1 MEFLYLVASL
11 TDQLGLIENAP
22 SVVVYLPLSLKMSL
36 GGRNQAPKL
45 KFMLYWRSFSNYI
58 YSDV

>member
-22 SVVVYLPLSLKMSL
+22 SVVVYLPLSPKMSL

-45 KFMLYWRSFSNYI
+45 KFMLYWRSFSN
-58 YSDV
+58 V